1 MTEVQAGNPDKPSP
15 RRGPQDASPE
25 PAPPTSRPSGAPP
38 LGRHHHH
45 VHTRTIIV
53 SAVMFMAL
61 GAVIGA
67 LLTPSSNTPSPSSTS
82 TTVAA
87 KGSSSKSP
95 GAPDNSAALAS
106 TTAPALVDINVTDAY
121 QAVQGA
127 GTGMVLTS
135 NGVVLTNNHIVEGE
149 TQISVRDVGNGRT
162 YRATVLGYDRSQDVA
177 VLRLS
182 GASGLKT
189 ITTGASGLVTVG
201 DGVVAVGNAQGA
213 GGTPSHA
220 GGKITALDQSIAAQ
234 DEVSGTA
241 EQLTGLFE
249 TNAAIVP
256 GYSGGA
262 LVNTSA
268 RVVGMVTAASEGY
281 QFGSNASQGYAIPIA
296 TARKVATQIVTGQ
309 GSDTVH
315 VGATPF
321 LGVHVMST
329 SSGSGGAVI
338 ASVVSG
344 GPADV
349 AGLSNGDTITAINGV
364 PVTSPESL
372 THELLR
378 LAPGSTVQ
386 VQYVDPSG
394 QPSSVGV
401 TLRSGPPQ

>member
-1 MTEVQAGNPDKPSP
+1 M
-15 RRGPQDASPE
+15 
-25 PAPPTSRPSGAPP
+25 
-38 LGRHHHH
+38 
-45 VHTRTIIV
+45 HTRTIAIG
-53 SAVMFMAL
+53 AVVL
-61 GAVIGA
+61 LGVGAVIGA
-67 LLTPSSNTPSPSSTS
+67 LLAPTSNTQSPSTTSTS

-87 KGSSSKSP
+87 SGSSSRSP
-95 GAPDNSAALAS
+95 GAPANSATLAS
-106 TTAPALVDINVTDAY
+106 ATAPALVDINVTDAY

-262 LVNTSA
+262 LVNTAA

-296 TARKVATQIVTGQ
+296 TARQVATQIVTGK

-315 VGATPF
+315 IGATPF

-329 SSGSGGAVI
+329 ATGAEGAVI
-338 ASVVSG
+338 VSVVSG

-372 THELLR
+372 TDELLR
-378 LAPGSTVQ
+378 LSPGSTVQ

-394 QPSSVGV
+394 QASSVDV
-401 TLRSGPPQ
+401 TLKSGPPQ